1 MSLGSEKR
9 RRMELEAGEEE
20 DIQSLINHTE
30 MAGLCPRAVEGKL
43 LKDLYKGVTV
53 DLHFERLI

>member
-1 MSLGSEKR
+1 
-9 RRMELEAGEEE
+9 MELEAGEEE

-43 LKDLYKGVTV
+43 LKDLYKGVTL